1 MSALLVAGIVLVG
14 LVVGVYW
21 GPWIALTR
29 TIATF
34 EPAVLL
40 PLVARLS
47 ANLAPV
53 MTVLMPLALLVVAAV
68 VAVAVAAFG
77 HPVTLILGAVAFVL
91 LALTLVVTMAVEV
104 PIVKTIESWTVDT
117 LPPDWRAR
125 RDRWVSFHLL
135 RVIPG
140 VVALALLATAAVT
153 YPL

>member
-34 EPAVLL
+34 QPAVLL

-68 VAVAVAAFG
+68 VAVAAFG

-140 VVALALLATAAVT
+140 VVALALLAAAAVT

>member
-53 MTVLMPLALLVVAAV
+53 MTVLMPLALLVVAA
-68 VAVAVAAFG
+68 AVAVAAFG
-77 HPVTLILGAVAFVL
+77 HPVTLILVAVAFVL

-117 LPPDWRAR
+117 LPPNWRAH

-135 RVIPG
+135 RVVPG
-140 VVALALLATAAVT
+140 VVALALLAAAAVT

>member
-1 MSALLVAGIVLVG
+1 MSTLLVVSIVLVA

-53 MTVLMPLALLVVAAV
+53 MTVLMPLALLSTLAV
-68 VAVAVAAFG
+68 VVVAAFG
-77 HPVTLILGAVAFVL
+77 HPVTLILTGAAFVL
-91 LALTLVVTMAVEV
+91 LALTLVVTMVVEV
-104 PIVKTIESWTVDT
+104 PIVKAIETWTPAT
-117 LPPDWRAR
+117 LPDDWRAR

-140 VVALALLATAAVT
+140 VLALALLAVAAVI

>member
-21 GPWIALTR
+21 GPWIGLTR
-29 TIATF
+29 AIATF

-68 VAVAVAAFG
+68 VAVAAFG
-77 HPVTLILGAVAFVL
+77 HPVTLILSAVAFVL

-104 PIVKTIESWTVDT
+104 PIVTTIESWTVDT
-117 LPPDWRAR
+117 LPPDWRER

-135 RVIPG
+135 RVVPG
-140 VVALALLATAAVT
+140 VVVLALLATAAVT

>member
-1 MSALLVAGIVLVG
+1 MSILIVVSIVLVS

-40 PLVARLS
+40 PLVRRLS

-53 MTVLMPLALLVVAAV
+53 MTLLMPLALLSTIAVVV
-68 VAVAVAAFG
+68 VAVFG
-77 HPVTLILGAVAFVL
+77 QPATLILAGSAFVL
-91 LALTLVVTMAVEV
+91 LALTLVVTMTVEV
-104 PIVKTIESWTVDT
+104 PIVKTIETWTVDT
-117 LPPDWRAR
+117 LPADWQER

-135 RVIPG
+135 RVVPG
-140 VVALALLATAAVT
+140 VAALALLAVAAVVS
-153 YPL
+153 PA

>member
-1 MSALLVAGIVLVG
+1 MSTLLVVSIVLAG

-29 TIATF
+29 TIASF

-53 MTVLMPLALLVVAAV
+53 MTVLMPLTLLSVAAV
-68 VAVAVAAFG
+68 AVVAAFG
-77 HPVTLILGAVAFVL
+77 HPVTLILSVVAFVL

-104 PIVKTIESWTVDT
+104 PIVKTIESWTLDT
-117 LPPDWRAR
+117 LPPDWRER

-140 VVALALLATAAVT
+140 VVALALLATAAVA

>member
-1 MSALLVAGIVLVG
+1 MSILIVVSIVLVS

-40 PLVARLS
+40 PLVRRLS

-53 MTVLMPLALLVVAAV
+53 MTLLMPLALLSTIAV
-68 VAVAVAAFG
+68 VVVAAFG
-77 HPVTLILGAVAFVL
+77 QPATLILAGIAFVL
-91 LALTLVVTMAVEV
+91 LALTLVVTMTVEV
-104 PIVKTIESWTVDT
+104 PIVKTIETWTVDT
-117 LPPDWRAR
+117 LPADWQER

-135 RVIPG
+135 RVVPG
-140 VVALALLATAAVT
+140 VAALALLAVAAVVS
-153 YPL
+153 PA

>member
-68 VAVAVAAFG
+68 VAVAAFG

-91 LALTLVVTMAVEV
+91 LALTLVVTIAVEV

>member
-1 MSALLVAGIVLVG
+1 VSALLVAGIVLVG

-68 VAVAVAAFG
+68 VAVAAFG
-77 HPVTLILGAVAFVL
+77 HPVTLILAAVAFVL

-135 RVIPG
+135 RLVPG
-140 VVALALLATAAVT
+140 VVALALLAAAAVT

>member
-1 MSALLVAGIVLVG
+1 MSILIVVSIVLVS

-40 PLVARLS
+40 PLVRRLS

-53 MTVLMPLALLVVAAV
+53 MTLLMPLALLSTIAVVV
-68 VAVAVAAFG
+68 VAVFG
-77 HPVTLILGAVAFVL
+77 QPATLILAGIAFVL
-91 LALTLVVTMAVEV
+91 LALTLVVTMTVEV
-104 PIVKTIESWTVDT
+104 PIVKTIETWTVDT
-117 LPPDWRAR
+117 LPADWQER

-135 RVIPG
+135 RVVPG
-140 VVALALLATAAVT
+140 VAALALLAVAAVVS
-153 YPL
+153 PA

>member
-1 MSALLVAGIVLVG
+1 MSALLVASIVLVG

-34 EPAVLL
+34 EPAVFL

-53 MTVLMPLALLVVAAV
+53 MTVLMPLALLAVAAV
-68 VAVAVAAFG
+68 VAVAAFG
-77 HPVTLILGAVAFVL
+77 HPVTLILGAVAFAL

-104 PIVKTIESWTVDT
+104 PIVKAIESWTADT
-117 LPPDWRAR
+117 LPPDWRER